1 MLNNGLLNPDA
12 AAISK
17 GKEQNLSNN
26 IAYTNE
32 SQRRSL
38 VMFNYI
44 VQSWTNTFVTAA
56 DLQNAELKLQVQL
69 GDILA

>member
-1 MLNNGLLNPDA
+1 
-12 AAISK
+12 
-17 GKEQNLSNN
+17 
-26 IAYTNE
+26 
-32 SQRRSL
+32 
-38 VMFNYI
+38 MFNYI